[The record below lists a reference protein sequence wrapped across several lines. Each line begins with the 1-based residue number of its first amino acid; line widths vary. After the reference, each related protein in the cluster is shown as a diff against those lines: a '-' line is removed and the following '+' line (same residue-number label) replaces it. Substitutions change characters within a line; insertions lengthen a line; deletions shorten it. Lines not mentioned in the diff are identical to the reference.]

1 MFEADD
7 GNTKEEHVMKKTVR
21 NFVVLA
27 VFAMA
32 LTGLSLAQDDT
43 YRVTANVPFDF
54 YAGHQQLPSGMYQ
67 FEVNYGNHSVMLRNK
82 TTGRSYALLARPGDG
97 ESVGEAVVEF
107 DLVGDTHIL
116 ADLKTASTGVNFPEQ
131 KATLASAKRRGSVA
145 IVASL
150 R

>member
-1 MFEADD
+1 
-7 GNTKEEHVMKKTVR
+7 MKKTVH

-32 LTGLSLAQDDT
+32 LTGLSLAQDDD
-43 YRVTANVPFDF
+43 YRVNANVPFDF
-54 YAGHQQLPSGMYQ
+54 YAGGQQLPAGAYQ
-67 FEVNYGNHSVMLRNK
+67 FAVNYEDHSVLLRNK
-82 TTGRSYALLARPGDG
+82 TTGRSYELLARPGDG
-97 ESVGEAVVEF
+97 ASDGEAVVEF

-116 ADLKTASTGVNFPEQ
+116 ADLKTASTGVSFPEE
-131 KATLASAKRRGSVA
+131 KVALASAKRRGSVA

>member
-7 GNTKEEHVMKKTVR
+7 GNPEKEHVMQTTVR
-21 NFVVLA
+21 NLVVL
-27 VFAMA
+27 VVVAMA
-32 LTGLSLAQDDT
+32 LTGLALAQDST

-54 YAGHQQLPSGMYQ
+54 YAGDQQLPAGMYQ
-67 FEVNYGNHSVMLRNK
+67 FVVNLEDHSVMLRNK

-97 ESVGEAVVEF
+97 ESAGEAVVEF
-107 DLVGDTHIL
+107 DVIGGAHML

-131 KATLASAKRRGSVA
+131 KAMQASAARKGSVA